1 MSRLGATKMGPRF
14 GQYVWGR
21 SAARNFALSLIH
33 RCRETSAT
41 RSTLSFLLFNS
52 SFLRHYRCTGRRIL
66 VRLRSFIVLFF
77 FSALDLAGLLIL
89 TVGVS
94 PTRWLVSWCDVCSES
109 ALLGQGLTGNKA
121 QSGLEEC
128 CS

>member
-1 MSRLGATKMGPRF
+1 MGPRG
-14 GQYVWGR
+14 GQYLWER
-21 SAARNFALSLIH
+21 SAPRNIPLSLFP

-41 RSTLSFLLFNS
+41 RSTLSFLLFNF

-94 PTRWLVSWCDVCSES
+94 PTRAFVSWCDVCPHS
-109 ALLGQGLTGNKA
+109 AVFGQGLMGNKA
-121 QSGLEEC
+121 ESG
-128 CS
+128 